1 MDFVLFK
8 CVQMLSKI
16 NYPGQIGYELP
27 LTPVAMFYT
36 ISLKTH
42 VLDIFLCNLLHQLY
56 ILFLFFFIG
65 YKKVAVKMLKAS
77 HRREEVADLL
87 SEFKY
92 IPKKMILFF
101 ILIF

>member
-36 ISLKTH
+36 IIKNTRFRYIFVQPITSIIYSFSL
-42 VLDIFLCNLLHQLY
+42 
-56 ILFLFFFIG
+56 FFIG

-92 IPKKMILFF
+92 MPKKMILFF